1 MAPSFQIKF
10 RFLVTTAMP
19 IYGYLLM
26 ASDALLILGGV
37 TMYWLSPRIRRNWV
51 LGYSTPRSMISDAT
65 WQSANRFAGTALALL
80 TLVAMFAHVSLW
92 QIIGSSDAAQALAA
106 ASILSLPFLV
116 MYLTERYLR
125 RVFRN

>member
-1 MAPSFQIKF
+1 M
-10 RFLVTTAMP
+10 L

-26 ASDALLILGGV
+26 ASNALLILGGA
-37 TMYWLSPRIRRNWV
+37 TMYWFSPRLRRNWV
-51 LGYSTPRSMISDAT
+51 LGYGTPRSMINDAT

-80 TLVAMFAHVSLW
+80 TLVAMFVQVSLW
-92 QIIGSSDAAQALAA
+92 RIIGSNDVAQALAA

-116 MYLTERYLR
+116 MYLTERHLA